1 MFYFQRKFISREE
14 GDLIIQSIKAAEKK
28 TSGEIRVHFH
38 RKIKGDILNDAV
50 RVFRKLKMDET
61 EAKNGVL
68 IFIVPRKRQFSIIG
82 DSGID
87 AVVPDNFW
95 EEIKDNLS
103 ARFKANEMAEGL
115 VECIEKIGDKL
126 KTHFPIQ
133 SDDKNELPDT
143 ISYG

>member
-1 MFYFQRKFISREE
+1 MPYQQQFISKEE
-14 GDLIIQSIKAAEKK
+14 GERIIQSIKYAENM

-38 RKIKGDILNDAV
+38 RKIKGDIMEEAIHF
-50 RVFRKLKMDET
+50 FRKLKMDET

-68 IFIVPRKRQFSIIG
+68 IFIAPENRKFSIIG

-87 AVVPDNFW
+87 AVVPENFW
-95 EEIKDNLS
+95 EDIKNKLS
-103 ARFKANEMAEGL
+103 QRFQANEMAEGL
-115 VECIEKIGDKL
+115 VECIETIGEKL

-143 ISYG
+143 ISFG